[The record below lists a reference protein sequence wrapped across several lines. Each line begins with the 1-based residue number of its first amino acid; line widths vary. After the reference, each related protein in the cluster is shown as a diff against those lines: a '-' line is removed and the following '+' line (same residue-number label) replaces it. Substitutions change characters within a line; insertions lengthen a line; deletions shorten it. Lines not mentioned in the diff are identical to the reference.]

1 MPKNERQVNCR
12 CFSEAHEQG
21 FETIPLGVRAL
32 HGSAFPVQ
40 SRVQVRVFD
49 VLASAGT
56 QVRGNSS
63 FGAAPEII
71 VT

>member
-1 MPKNERQVNCR
+1 MPKSERQVNCR
-12 CFSEAHEQG
+12 CFSEARDHG

-32 HGSAFPVQ
+32 NGSTFPVQ

-56 QVRGNSS
+56 RVR
-63 FGAAPEII
+63 AI
-71 VT
+71 VASMPRRK